1 MSEMDGLFARFQSA
15 PREELRLGLALE
27 GYFSGQADETQKQAF
42 KSYLRLRLR
51 SAMELLLR
59 QGQLEELEQLMAQGW
74 LTPGLLEDGLKLT
87 IECKSTEGF
96 VLLLRQK
103 AEQVGFPD
111 RDFSL

>member
-15 PREELRLGLALE
+15 SREDVRLGLALE
-27 GYFSGQADETQKQAF
+27 GYFSGLADETQKQALE
-42 KSYLRLRLR
+42 SYLRLRLR
-51 SAMELLLR
+51 PAMELLLR
-59 QGQLEELEQLMAQGW
+59 QGRLEELEQLMAQGW
-74 LTPGLLEDGLKLT
+74 LTPGLLEDGLKLA

>member
-1 MSEMDGLFARFQSA
+1 
-15 PREELRLGLALE
+15 
-27 GYFSGQADETQKQAF
+27 
-42 KSYLRLRLR
+42 
-51 SAMELLLR
+51 MELLLR
-59 QGQLEELEQLMAQGW
+59 QGRLEELEQLMAQGW
-74 LTPGLLEDGLKLT
+74 LTPGLLEDGLKLA

>member
-1 MSEMDGLFARFQSA
+1 MSEMDALFQKFQSA
-15 PREELRLGLALE
+15 PREDVRLELALE
-27 GYFSGQADETQKQAF
+27 GYFSGLADETQKQALEP
-42 KSYLRLRLR
+42 YLRLRLR

-59 QGQLEELEQLMAQGW
+59 QGRLEELEQLMAQGW
-74 LTPGLLEDGLKLT
+74 LTPGLLEDGLKLA

-103 AEQVGFPD
+103 AAQVGFPD

>member
-1 MSEMDGLFARFQSA
+1 MSETDALFQKFQSA
-15 PREELRLGLALE
+15 PREDVRLSLALE
-27 GYFSGQADETQKQAF
+27 GYFSGLADETQKQTLE
-42 KSYLRLRLR
+42 SYLRLRLR

-59 QGQLEELEQLMAQGW
+59 EGRPKELEQLMAQGW
-74 LTPGLLEDGLKLT
+74 LTPGLLEDGLKLA
-87 IECKSTEGF
+87 IGSKSTEGF